1 LILAVHCL
9 VHRIVSVAAFLILG
23 AATPGQA
30 TSSEQEARTASSST
44 ASGARLAR
52 YQVAAGT
59 ALLLKLRTPLDS
71 ATASVNDQVDAEL
84 WSPVIQDGVELIP
97 VGSVAMGKVVSVV
110 RASEREPIGTLT
122 FIFTIIEHAGTGD
135 RAMLTTRIVVIEAPR
150 EPRSTKGRGKDRLK
164 VAQVVMRIGTPLV
177 AMTAEPLVVR
187 IPR

>member
-1 LILAVHCL
+1 MHRSLITSALVILSLATGE
-9 VHRIVSVAAFLILG
+9 AA
-23 AATPGQA
+23 GQ
-30 TSSEQEARTASSST
+30 QGARTGSSST
-44 ASGARLAR
+44 TSAARFAR

-59 ALLLKLRTPLDS
+59 GLLLKLRTPLDS
-71 ATASVNDQVDAEL
+71 ATASVDDQVDAEL

-97 VGSVAMGKVVSVV
+97 VGSVALGKVVSVV

-122 FIFTIIEHAGTGD
+122 FVFTIIEHAGTGD
-135 RAMLTTRIVVIEAPR
+135 RAMLTTRNVIVEAPR

-164 VAQVVMRIGTPLV
+164 VAHVVMPTGTSLV